1 MHTYIHTY
9 IHTYTCTCVYLFV
22 YASCVHEQRK
32 QKDKAVLV
40 LGGSGGVGSFAVQI
54 AKRHFDCFTA
64 ASCSAA
70 NADFVRELGA
80 DEVLHCA

>member
-1 MHTYIHTY
+1 M
-9 IHTYTCTCVYLFV
+9 
-22 YASCVHEQRK
+22 YAACVHEQRK

-70 NADFVRELGA
+70 NAAFVRELGA
-80 DEVLHCA
+80 DEVLTDSTFYATANSMCSEHM